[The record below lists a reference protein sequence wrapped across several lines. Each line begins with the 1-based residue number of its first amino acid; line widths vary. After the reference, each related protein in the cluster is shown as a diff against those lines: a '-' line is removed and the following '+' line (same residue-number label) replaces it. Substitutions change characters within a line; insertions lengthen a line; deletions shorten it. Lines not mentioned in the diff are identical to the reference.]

1 MAGIE
6 AFSII
11 TELTRLNRLCAVKSY
26 TNMKA
31 SVVVLGESPSHRA
44 AKAPVPNFEDFEYSP
59 SSLEAKSTA
68 STANGRPSVNPE
80 DEQDTDESV
89 EARAVRGCVF
99 RPSERS
105 QRGRVSLHKKSFK
118 QELEKLGS
126 KANQILDK
134 NPNKLGTS
142 RGPSPDREPDEK
154 LLLPFQRRARSNSPI
169 RDELD
174 LTKKTPVNLFPFQG
188 PVKANKPV
196 GKKTATVD
204 AFSGIVDEDEHS
216 PVPNEDDELEV
227 LKLEYSRLL
236 DQTAGATV
244 REDPKVDDPP
254 KPTKA
259 RRSKITFL

>member
-1 MAGIE
+1 
-6 AFSII
+6 
-11 TELTRLNRLCAVKSY
+11 
-26 TNMKA
+26 MKA
-31 SVVVLGESPSHRA
+31 SVVLLGESPIHRA
-44 AKAPVPNFEDFEYSP
+44 AKAPVPNFEDFDYSP

-89 EARAVRGCVF
+89 EARVVRGCAF

-118 QELEKLGS
+118 QELEKLGL

-142 RGPSPDREPDEK
+142 RGPSPERDPDEK

-169 RDELD
+169 REELD
-174 LTKKTPVNLFPFQG
+174 LTKKNLVNLFPFQG

-196 GKKTATVD
+196 GKKTAVVD

-216 PVPNEDDELEV
+216 PVPNEDEELEV

-236 DQTAGATV
+236 DQTTSANSKEEPKAEEAT
-244 REDPKVDDPP
+244 KGS
-254 KPTKA
+254 KA